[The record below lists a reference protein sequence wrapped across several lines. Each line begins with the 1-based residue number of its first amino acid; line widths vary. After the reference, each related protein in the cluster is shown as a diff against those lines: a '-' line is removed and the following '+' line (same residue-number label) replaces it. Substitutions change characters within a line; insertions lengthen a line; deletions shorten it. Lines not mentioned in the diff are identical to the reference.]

1 MEVTLLNDI
10 TLLSISILILLACNV
25 LTVRSVNR
33 KTELLMKKQE
43 LLELLLMELNHNANN
58 RDD

>member
-43 LLELLLMELNHNANN
+43 LLELLLMELNHNVNN

>member
-10 TLLSISILILLACNV
+10 TLLSISILLLLATNV

-43 LLELLLMELNHNANN
+43 LLELLLLEIKNN
-58 RDD
+58 DSHRDD

>member
-1 MEVTLLNDI
+1 MDVILLNDI
-10 TLLSISILILLACNV
+10 TLLSISILLLLAGNV
-25 LTVRSVNR
+25 LTVRSINR
-33 KTELLMKKQE
+33 RTELLMKKQE

>member
-33 KTELLMKKQE
+33 KTELLMKKHE

>member
-10 TLLSISILILLACNV
+10 TLLSISILLLLATNV

-43 LLELLLMELNHNANN
+43 LLELLLLEIKNNDSN